1 VLSIDLAAI
10 MAGSGV
16 RGSFETKFK
25 DLLRDIEAEAG
36 GVICFIDEVH
46 TLFQLGKAEGS
57 IDAGQMIK
65 PALARGLQLV
75 GATTPDEYR
84 RTIAKDAALERRFQP
99 VSVAEPSVP
108 ATLAILRGLRA
119 RYELHH
125 GVRIAD
131 GALVAAA
138 AHSARYVSDRFLPD
152 KALDL
157 LDEAAAAL
165 RLAQESRP
173 EELEQLERECVTL
186 EIERESLR
194 REEDVLSLE
203 RLEKVEAEL
212 DIKQEQAQRLEKTW
226 RAGKLTLRPRI
237 HRSPHT
243 FI

>member
-1 VLSIDLAAI
+1 MLHID
-10 MAGSGV
+10 
-16 RGSFETKFK
+16 
-25 DLLRDIEAEAG
+25 
-36 GVICFIDEVH
+36 
-46 TLFQLGKAEGS
+46 TLFNLGKAEGS

-84 RTIAKDAALERRFQP
+84 KTIGKDAALERRFQP
-99 VSVAEPSVP
+99 VSVAEPSVG
-108 ATLAILRGLRA
+108 ATLSILRGLRA

-138 AHSARYVSDRFLPD
+138 AHAARYVPDRFLPD

-165 RLAQESRP
+165 RLEQESRP
-173 EELEQLERECVTL
+173 EALEQLGRECVTL

-194 REEDVLSLE
+194 REEDVLSVE
-203 RLEKVEAEL
+203 RLQKVDAEL
-212 DIKQEQAQRLEKTW
+212 EAKREEARRLEGVW
-226 RAGKLTLRPRI
+226 RAGKT
-237 HRSPHT
+237 
-243 FI
+243 